1 LDWTKFVDMIY
12 GCANQA
18 DEDNRNVGRMSA
30 LLASLPIEVPATTI
44 KPFMWFICGATNPV
58 TTIADAQFIQA
69 QISNSRLV
77 QIDTLHISNVEQ
89 ATAFHQ
95 TLLPFPA

>member
-1 LDWTKFVDMIY
+1 
-12 GCANQA
+12 
-18 DEDNRNVGRMSA
+18 MSA
-30 LLASLPIEVPATTI
+30 LLASLPVEVPATTI

-58 TTIADAQFIQA
+58 KTIADAQFMQA
-69 QISNSRLV
+69 QIPNSRLV

-89 ATAFHQ
+89 PTAFNQ